1 MMDSCSKMEIGC
13 WKDARKATCRFLM
26 RVASF
31 TNKLGNPSA
40 NVLQHNEQNM
50 SGEAP
55 RPACCRNL
63 LQLRCDSRPFDFAQL
78 DAGAGSSDLFGQDLL
93 IWVIEKQAL
102 LLQVVRQR
110 FQVNVRRSNA
120 DVAFGHG
127 NLDPRSRG
135 AVGVASHAR
144 VVVAKP
150 AGRKRCQD

>member
-40 NVLQHNEQNM
+40 NFLQHYKQKM
-50 SGEAP
+50 SAVVP
-55 RPACCRNL
+55 RPACCGML

-78 DAGAGSSDLFGQDLL
+78 DAGAGSTDIFCQNGL

-110 FQVNVRRSNA
+110 FQVNVRCSNA

-135 AVGVASHAR
+135 SVGVASHASI
-144 VVVAKP
+144 VVAKP